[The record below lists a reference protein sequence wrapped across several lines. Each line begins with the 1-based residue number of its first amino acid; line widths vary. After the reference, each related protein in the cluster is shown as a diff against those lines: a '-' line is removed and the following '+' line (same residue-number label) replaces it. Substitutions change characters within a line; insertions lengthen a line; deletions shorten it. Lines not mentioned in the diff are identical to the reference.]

1 MLISMCNKK
10 YIKFYSTCI
19 LKVIGFMNATLL
31 SWHLKKKKINSTSI
45 QIATFEKFENSKK
58 F

>member
-10 YIKFYSTCI
+10 YIYSTCI

>member
-10 YIKFYSTCI
+10 DIYSTCI

-31 SWHLKKKKINSTSI
+31 SWHLKKKKINSTQYS
-45 QIATFEKFENSKK
+45 NSHL
-58 F
+58 